1 MTVYSGATEGSD
13 YIDIRSYV
21 PVYPENANAA
31 HGLGG
36 NDTILGSAY
45 ADLLTGGEG
54 NDLIY
59 GYNGNDILVGDN
71 GNDTL
76 YGGNGN
82 DSVLSGAG
90 DDHLLGGAGND
101 LMYGGTGNDIY
112 YHYASE
118 GVDTINDDKS
128 EAGNTG
134 YGGGT
139 SDIVYFANVNLANL
153 GWAQPVGSND
163 LWLGTTADLSDG
175 VLSDGVVIQDFFLG
189 GNNLVEWLVT
199 ADNYSVN
206 LASLL

>member
-1 MTVYSGATEGSD
+1 MAMYYGTSASEV
-13 YIDIRSYV
+13 IDVTSWV
-21 PVYPENANAA
+21 PVYPETATGVLAGA
-31 HGLGG
+31 G
-36 NDTILGSAY
+36 NDTIYGSAY
-45 ADLLTGGEG
+45 VDLIQGQDG
-54 NDLIY
+54 NDLMY
-59 GYNGNDILVGDN
+59 GNNGDDGLVGGN

-76 YGGNGN
+76 YGGNGA
-82 DSVLSGAG
+82 DSLLSGAG
-90 DDHLLGGAGND
+90 DDRLLGGAGND

-134 YGGGT
+134 YGGGS

-163 LWLGTTADLSDG
+163 LWLGTTADLADG
-175 VLSDGVVIQDFFLG
+175 MLSDGVVIEDFFLG
-189 GNNLVEWLVT
+189 GNNLVEWLVS
-199 ADNYSVN
+199 ADGYSAN